1 MAAEILNALLNANLI
16 TMSQVKAIK
25 DKQEETNEGVVS
37 VLVKNGHLSEIKL
50 MKFFKDQYGIDSADL
65 KNFKM
70 DPMLLDLIESDVAH
84 KYQVIPIEK
93 KGRSLYLGMINPLN
107 ENAIEDVSFLTGL
120 STKPLMVSQIQM
132 QEYLDKYYKRD
143 GHLVAVSDLPQAEQK
158 DIYQPEEEWEEELS
172 MSTSSQAADFVKY
185 IIDDAVSRK
194 ASDIHVEFIG
204 KRQRVRM
211 RIDGVLQEVVDAPR
225 KFSLAIIQRVKILSK
240 MDIAEHIKP
249 QDGRIKWRYH
259 GRDIDLR
266 VSVIPT
272 VLGEK
277 VVMRIL
283 DKGSLMVD
291 LKDLGFTEQ
300 SRKKFED
307 ALERPYGIIL
317 VTGPTGSGKSTT
329 LYSALS
335 RLNEPGTQIIT
346 VEDPVEYN
354 IRGIN
359 QIPIRSDIGFDFP
372 DALRAILRHSPD
384 IIMVG
389 EIRDQDTAEIAI
401 RAALAGQL
409 VLSTIHTNDAPSTIN
424 RLVDMGIK
432 PFLVAASL
440 NIIQAQRLVRR
451 ICPKCKKP
459 IEYDQV
465 YLEEIGYDQEKYGK
479 FTFYKGAGCGYC
491 NNTGYKGRVAITEV
505 MPISRKIRQRIV
517 DGASTAEVKQLAIK
531 EKMITLRADAWLK
544 VSQGVTTIEEIVRET
559 SSL

>member
-1 MAAEILNALLNANLI
+1 
-16 TMSQVKAIK
+16 
-25 DKQEETNEGVVS
+25 
-37 VLVKNGHLSEIKL
+37 
-50 MKFFKDQYGIDSADL
+50 
-65 KNFKM
+65 
-70 DPMLLDLIESDVAH
+70 
-84 KYQVIPIEK
+84 
-93 KGRSLYLGMINPLN
+93 
-107 ENAIEDVSFLTGL
+107 
-120 STKPLMVSQIQM
+120 
-132 QEYLDKYYKRD
+132 
-143 GHLVAVSDLPQAEQK
+143 
-158 DIYQPEEEWEEELS
+158 
-172 MSTSSQAADFVKY
+172 
-185 IIDDAVSRK
+185 
-194 ASDIHVEFIG
+194 
-204 KRQRVRM
+204 M

-531 EKMITLRADAWLK
+531 EKMITLREDAWLK